1 MSDIPWTPADE
12 AQWQR
17 FTKGIPDYGT
27 DARNAALL
35 RDNPNIRRVFRTIE
49 CDILRVL
56 PWVITAALF
65 VYSIARF

>member
-1 MSDIPWTPADE
+1 MSNIPWTAADE

-35 RDNPNIRRVFRTIE
+35 RDPNIRKVFKAIE

-56 PWVITAALF
+56 PWVITVGLF
-65 VYSIARF
+65 VYSVARF